1 MELTGGL
8 LTVAAFFLYG
18 SAKAASHKTALN
30 VLEAMLAFL
39 RELSAR
45 LSHRRESLKTV
56 FAAYQD
62 PLLESYGFLSLL
74 KGHDGR
80 DYPSL
85 WEAALTTLPLPREA
99 LPPLRELGASLG
111 RLSLK
116 GQTEQIALCLTLLER
131 IRQELQAGAPQ
142 KRKSIVALWT
152 LSGLLVALLLL

>member
-1 MELTGGL
+1 MELIGGL

-18 SAKAASHKTALN
+18 FSKAGNLKTSLE
-30 VLEAMLAFL
+30 VLDSMLALL

-56 FAAYQD
+56 FSAYQD

-74 KGHDGR
+74 KNHDGR
-80 DYPSL
+80 DYPAL
-85 WEAALTTLPLPREA
+85 WENALPLLPLPREA
-99 LPPLRELGASLG
+99 LPPLTSLGASLG

-116 GQTEQIALCLTLLER
+116 GQTEQIALCLTLLEAVR
-131 IRQELQAGAPQ
+131 KDLQAGAMQ